1 MFDSIESAIKEYR
14 KGNIL
19 IVIDDEDRE
28 NEGDFIMAAA
38 KVTPEKINFMAKHGR
53 GLICVPMTGERL
65 AQLDL
70 HPMVPDNTERMRT
83 YFTVSVD
90 AKENT
95 TTGISAYD
103 RAETIKALIEPKTRP
118 NELMRPGHIFPLKAR
133 EGGVLV
139 RAGHTEAAVDFA
151 RLSGLYPAGV
161 LCEILDD
168 DGRMARVPK
177 LLEVAKEFDLKII
190 TIRDLIEYRRQ
201 TEKLVKKIVSTKLP
215 TDYGDFVLH
224 LYGSAFDQQQHLAI
238 VKGDLI
244 SGGPTLVRVHSQCLT
259 GDILGSLRCD
269 CGDQLRQALRMV
281 DREGR
286 GVVLY
291 MRQEGRGIGLENKIK
306 AYELQ
311 DQGKDTVE
319 ANEALGFK
327 ADLRHYGVGAQ
338 ILYDLG
344 IRKIRLMTN
353 NPKKIIGISGY
364 GLEVVER
371 VKIEIPPNKVN
382 KKYLTT
388 KRDKLGHLL
397 TLVDDPRDVSHEFLI
412 NNMESK

>member
-1 MFDSIESAIKEYR
+1 MFDSIESAIKEYS

-38 KVTPEKINFMAKHGR
+38 KVTPEKVNFMAKHGR

-103 RAETIKALIEPKTRP
+103 RAETIKALIEPRTRP

-177 LLEVAKEFDLKII
+177 LLEVAKEFNLKII

-238 VKGDLI
+238 VKGDLT